1 MNAIKIKERLKYYN
15 ILSIKYEENEN
26 NYYQGSLILFNEKN
40 TYLHHV
46 LMIN

>member
-26 NYYQGSLILFNEKN
+26 NYYQGSLILYNEKKYIFALCFNEN
-40 TYLHHV
+40 
-46 LMIN
+46 